1 MRSESHRKCRDERI
15 FLQDASLVPKKKRK
29 CVSLSV
35 KSTQGVTDRLYD
47 KPQVSSTN
55 QMFGSVKD
63 RVRDCCFQF
72 RNFQHQVLAVLLG
85 RAC

>member
-1 MRSESHRKCRDERI
+1 MRSASHRKCRDERI
-15 FLQDASLVPKKKRK
+15 FLQEASLVPKKKRK
-29 CVSLSV
+29 CVSLPA

-55 QMFGSVKD
+55 QTLGSVKD

-72 RNFQHQVLAVLLG
+72 GNFQHQVLAALLG
-85 RAC
+85 GAC

>member
-15 FLQDASLVPKKKRK
+15 FLQGASLVPKKKRK
-29 CVSLSV
+29 CVPLSV

-55 QMFGSVKD
+55 QTLGSVKD
-63 RVRDCCFQF
+63 RVRDCCLQF
-72 RNFQHQVLAVLLG
+72 GNFQHRVLAVSLG
-85 RAC
+85 ETC